1 MADTDG
7 RIQLALDVSPE
18 DAIKS
23 FKRLQSQA
31 QKTFDSLST
40 DKLSKNEEK
49 VLSAL
54 SKIVS
59 KGDEAVKKIQQLSKP
74 VETKEYSKLVKEYE
88 TLTRRIDE
96 AKMKQDQFLDT
107 GGKESS
113 RTFQNMTANISIME
127 DKLDDVGR
135 ELDRIVTEGRQFEVN
150 TEALDSA
157 KNAMMEINNQLAIQ
171 NQASTDISAQRS
183 KDAEELAEQ
192 VRKFLEIRL
201 NAGEVNEEIGRTTT
215 RLREVTNELDAL
227 KARQEALEQ
236 AGVGLGYEEYDRNLS
251 RIRALEDEYENLNQ
265 VLQDYRTE
273 QENAQS
279 PATQGLWERTSN
291 LIRQIGYDLAHPIDM
306 MRRLASATM
315 DAGNSTEHA
324 SNRFRILSSVLS
336 GFKNVL
342 RSIPGGLKA
351 LAQRLIHA
359 GNSSQGF
366 DAKLKRGIMTVL
378 KYGLGIRSLYFLFRK
393 LRQAVIEGLTTMA
406 QMNGGMNQTNAMISQ
421 LVSSFNLLKGSL
433 ATAFAPMLT
442 VVAPILSNFM
452 QQLANVIT
460 MIGMFV
466 ARLTGAKSFMKAT
479 YKATNY
485 AAGSS
490 GGSGGG
496 GGKGKSAQ
504 QKYEDAVKKAQEKY
518 DKAVERITKSNEK
531 KEAKAAEKNAE
542 NMAKAEEKQ
551 AKAAAKLA
559 KEQEKANNKLASF
572 DDLNVLGVENTED
585 YADELEELKEVQAE
599 LAELPEMEMP
609 NLEDFLGGGGGGG
622 GGAGA
627 PYGFEEVPL
636 DKLEWNWDDLKA
648 KAEELG
654 RGIADKFN
662 EFFKNEGLA
671 KDIGHNIA
679 ELLNTALHF
688 AYGFVDELDWR
699 QMGRWFGTLVQEGI
713 ETFEWDLLG
722 KTVATYMNGVA
733 DAIIGFFER
742 YQVGT
747 LGRSIANMFNSAI
760 NTIDPFK
767 IGEALADILKAPL
780 IELSGFFKATN
791 WNMLGTK
798 IKLFIQNA
806 FTSTSLNG
814 QTLGQTVGEF
824 LADAINAGVDLL
836 LSVEPTAIISALV
849 AFFADIF
856 KSALGGIDWW
866 DIGEVIFGS
875 HGLIDALVT
884 GFAQAIMEVSA
895 AIAEALPEP
904 IQKALGFD
912 EFMEELQLIR
922 DGTISAFDELD
933 GTFEGLKWKL
943 DLVGDGVTYNKEQLL
958 SFAQSGEFTSSQI
971 EKIIQGMQDFATK
984 NGQSLD
990 MAKLGLDGYNGSWD
1004 LFLARQQLRNE
1015 TINKGVQEQGKV
1027 IEETASKVGTSF
1039 DTAAER
1045 SEKFALRSQTDLQT
1059 ASTDISDYSTNTNTA
1074 LQGIQDKSGETALSV
1089 EEMTGQINTDL
1100 ETVATSIDTWFNNL
1114 VTNYFSYDKWYGII
1128 EEGMIAA
1135 LTEAMNT
1142 GWIAYWD
1149 KTIKDWWDNHV
1160 KPWFSNEKWE
1170 HDIYTPWTLY
1180 KNTKWEEFIKWWDD
1194 SMKDWWENHVI
1205 LWFKEELW
1213 RPQFEAVQKVAEDVA
1228 EKTKTSVTDYVQQIE
1243 DFVVASCDTM
1253 ISKLNSLID
1262 KLKEAI
1268 SLAEEVDA
1276 GGGGGSSSPSSSGS
1290 RSSGGGAPRS
1300 SGGRYSSFMPRLDI
1314 MHFEDNLGMSAFK
1327 FPELA
1332 TGAVIPPNNKFLAV
1346 LGDQKQGMNIET
1358 PLATMLE
1365 AFRTVMDEYRNPG
1378 YNNAT
1383 MEVDG
1388 ETFARLMLP
1397 YVMDEMRR
1405 QGYNTEI
1412 IEGV

>member
-306 MRRLASATM
+306 MQRLASATM

-393 LRQAVIEGLTTMA
+393 LRQAVVEGLTTMA

-518 DKAVERITKSNEK
+518 DKAVERITKSNDK

-542 NMAKAEEKQ
+542 NMAKAEKKQ
-551 AKAAAKLA
+551 AKAAEKLA
-559 KEQEKANNKLASF
+559 KAQEKANNKLADF
-572 DDLNVLGVENTED
+572 DDLNVLGKDDTED
-585 YADELEELKEVQAE
+585 YADELEELKEIQAD
-599 LAELPEMEMP
+599 LAEMPELELPNM
-609 NLEDFLGGGGGGG
+609 EDFLGGGGGGG

-654 RGIADKFN
+654 RGIADKLN

-722 KTVATYMNGVA
+722 KTIALFMNGVA
-733 DAIIGFFER
+733 DSIIGFFER

-747 LGRSIANMFNSAI
+747 LGASIATMLNNAI
-760 NTIDPFK
+760 NTIDPLK
-767 IGEALADILKAPL
+767 IGQAVLEILQAPL
-780 IELSGFFKATN
+780 IELKTFFTEANIEKAANKFSQFFIKVFSGKG
-791 WNMLGTK
+791 LDEK
-798 IKLFIQNA
+798 
-806 FTSTSLNG
+806 
-814 QTLGQTVGEF
+814 TLGQVIGEF
-824 LADAINAGVDLL
+824 LASAVNAAVDLL
-836 LSVEPTAIISALV
+836 LGADVYGMIVAIQD
-849 AFFADIF
+849 FFHQIF
-856 KSALGGIDWW
+856 KSAFENIDWTDVVRAGIDKWFEILFGMIRARIMLIVNTLETLHIISEEKATSIRDTLDTTFNSTLEAIDDTVWDVANSFSEAMTDIETSLGGMD
-866 DIGEVIFGS
+866 E
-875 HGLIDALVT
+875 
-884 GFAQAIMEVSA
+884 GFNGWF
-895 AIAEALPEP
+895 EALKS
-904 IQKALGFD
+904 IQEQYGYTDADMDRF
-912 EFMEELQLIR
+912 
-922 DGTISAFDELD
+922 ISKMTTQNE
-933 GTFEGLKWKL
+933 TFESAMG
-943 DLVGDGVTYNKEQLL
+943 T
-958 SFAQSGEFTSSQI
+958 
-971 EKIIQGMQDFATK
+971 
-984 NGQSLD
+984 
-990 MAKLGLDGYNGSWD
+990 LDGYAGSWSEYKKLLEQTPASVD
-1004 LFLARQQLRNE
+1004 TAVSKQKELDASVKDVGDTATSTKDKVDEYVKVSKSSMEEGTANAQAYSNNTVNALEAINE
-1015 TINKGVQEQGKV
+1015 KGDEVV
-1027 IEETASKVGTSF
+1027 ISF
-1039 DTAAER
+1039 DTLTEQLNT
-1045 SEKFALRSQTDLQT
+1045 ELEGLTTNIDEWYNNMITTYFGYDVWLTLLQ
-1059 ASTDISDYSTNTNTA
+1059 DGM
-1074 LQGIQDKSGETALSV
+1074 LKALSDGLSA
-1089 EEMTGQINTDL
+1089 EGGWMTT
-1100 ETVATSIDTWFNNL
+1100 
-1114 VTNYFSYDKWYGII
+1114 
-1128 EEGMIAA
+1128 
-1135 LTEAMNT
+1135 
-1142 GWIAYWD
+1142 WD

-1194 SMKDWWENHVI
+1194 AMKDWWDNHVV
-1205 LWFKEELW
+1205 LWFKDELW

-1268 SLAEEVDA
+1268 SLAEEVNA

>member
-7 RIQLALDVSPE
+7 KIQLALDVSPE

-23 FKRLQSQA
+23 FKRLQAQA

-40 DKLSKNEEK
+40 DKLSKSEEK
-49 VLSAL
+49 ALSTL

-59 KGDEAVKKIQQLSKP
+59 KGEEAVRKVQQLSQP

-88 TLTRRIDE
+88 TLTQKIGE

-113 RTFQNMTANISIME
+113 RTFQNMTSNISIME

-135 ELDRIVTEGRQFEVN
+135 ELDRIVAEGRQFEVN

-157 KNAMMEINNQLAIQ
+157 KNSMMEINNQLAIQ
-171 NQASTDISAQRS
+171 NQASMDISAQRS
-183 KDAEELAEQ
+183 KAADELAEQ

-201 NAGEVNEEIGRTTT
+201 NAGEVNEVVGKTTE
-215 RLREVTNELDAL
+215 RLKEVTKELDAL
-227 KARQEALEQ
+227 KARQEQLEQ
-236 AGVGLGYEEYDRNLS
+236 AGVGLGYEEFDQNLS
-251 RIRALEDEYENLNQ
+251 KIRELEDEYENLTR

-273 QENAQS
+273 QENAQAPS
-279 PATQGLWERTSN
+279 TQGVWERTSA
-291 LIRQIGYDLAHPIDM
+291 LIRQIGYDLAHPIDLM
-306 MRRLASATM
+306 QRLATATM
-315 DAGNSTEHA
+315 EAGNSTEQA
-324 SNRFRILSSVLS
+324 SNRFGRFSSIIN
-336 GFKNVL
+336 GFKRVLGNVGN
-342 RSIPGGLKA
+342 SLKSF
-351 LAQRLIHA
+351 AQRLIHA
-359 GNSSQGF
+359 GNSSQSF
-366 DAKLKRGIMTVL
+366 DAKLKKGIMTVL
-378 KYGLGIRSLYFLFRK
+378 KYGFGIRSLYFLFRK
-393 LRQAVIEGLTTMA
+393 LRSAISDGLSAMA
-406 QMNGGMNQTNAMISQ
+406 QMNGGVNQTNAMISQ
-421 LVSSFNLLKGSL
+421 LVSSFNLLKGAL
-433 ATAFAPMLT
+433 ATAFAPILT
-442 VVAPILSNFM
+442 VVSPVLSNFM

-460 MIGMFV
+460 MIGMFI
-466 ARLTGAKSFMKAT
+466 AKLTGAKSFVKAT
-479 YKATNY
+479 YKATNF
-485 AAGSS
+485 AA
-490 GGSGGG
+490 GSGGG
-496 GGKGKSAQ
+496 GGGSKGKSAQ
-504 QKYEDAVKKAQEKY
+504 QKYDEAVKKAQEKY
-518 DKAVERITKSNEK
+518 DKAVERVTKSNDK

-542 NMAKAEEKQ
+542 NMAKAEKKQ
-551 AKAAAKLA
+551 AKAAEKLA
-559 KEQEKANNKLASF
+559 KAQEKANNKLADF
-572 DDLNVLGVENTED
+572 DDLNVLGKDDAED
-585 YADELEELKEVQAE
+585 YADELEELKEIQAD
-599 LAELPEMEMP
+599 LAEMPELELPKM
-609 NLEDFLGGGGGGG
+609 EDFLGGGGGGG
-622 GGAGA
+622 GAGS
-627 PYGFEEVPL
+627 PFGLEEVPL
-636 DKLEWNWDDLKA
+636 DGIEWNWDDLKA

-654 RGIADKFN
+654 RGIADKLN
-662 EFFKNEGLA
+662 EFFKNEDLA

-679 ELLNTALHF
+679 ELLNMALHF

-713 ETFEWDLLG
+713 ETFEWGLLG
-722 KTVATYMNGVA
+722 KTIALFMNGIA
-733 DAIIGFFER
+733 DSIIGFFER

-747 LGRSIANMFNSAI
+747 LGRSIATMFNNAI
-760 NTIDPFK
+760 NTVDPVK
-767 IGEALADILKAPL
+767 IGEAVADILKAPL
-780 IELSGFFKATN
+780 VELSTFFKATN

-806 FTSTSLNG
+806 FTSTALNG
-814 QTLGQTVGEF
+814 QTLGQTIGDF

-836 LSVEPTAIISALV
+836 LAVEPTAIISALI
-849 AFFADIF
+849 AFFSDIF
-856 KSALGGIDWW
+856 KKAFAGIDWW
-866 DIGEVIFGS
+866 DVAQLLFGS
-875 HGLIDALVT
+875 HGLVDALIT
-884 GFAQAIMEVSA
+884 GFAQAILEVTA
-895 AIAEALPEP
+895 AIGEALPRP
-904 IQKALGFD
+904 IQEALGFD
-912 EFMEELQLIR
+912 EFMEELTLIR

-943 DLVGDGVTYNKEQLL
+943 DLVGEGVTYNREQLL
-958 SFAQSGEFTSSQI
+958 SFADSGEFTSQQI
-971 EKIIQGMQDFATK
+971 EKIIQGMQDFATQS
-984 NGQSLD
+984 GQSLD
-990 MAKLGLDGYNGSWD
+990 LAKLGLEGYNGSWD
-1004 LFLARQQLRNE
+1004 LFLARQQFRNE
-1015 TINKGVQEQGKV
+1015 TINKGVQEQGRV

-1039 DTAAER
+1039 DAAAER
-1045 SEKFALRSQTDLQT
+1045 SEKFAMRSQTDLQT

-1100 ETVATSIDTWFNNL
+1100 ETVTTSIDTWFNEL
-1114 VTNYFSYDKWYGII
+1114 VTNYFSYEIWYGVI
-1128 EEGMIAA
+1128 EEGMLAA

-1142 GWIAYWD
+1142 GWITYWD
-1149 KTIKDWWDNHV
+1149 TTIKDWWENHV

-1194 SMKDWWENHVI
+1194 AMKDWWDNHVV

-1228 EKTKTSVTDYVQQIE
+1228 EKTKTSITDYVQQIE
-1243 DFVVASCDTM
+1243 DFVIASCDTM
-1253 ISKLNSLID
+1253 INKLNDLID

-1268 SLAEEVDA
+1268 SLAEEVNM

-1290 RSSGGGAPRS
+1290 RSSGGGGGSRS
-1300 SGGRYSSFMPRLDI
+1300 SGGRYTSFMPRLDI
-1314 MHFEDNLGMSAFK
+1314 MHFEDSLNMSAFK

-1332 TGAVIPPNNKFLAV
+1332 TGAVIPPNNRFLAV